1 MKAKIGNCTK
11 IQCFINKK
19 VKFTSGQTNLYRAK
33 PENNHSFEL
42 TACDFLQRKK
52 IKK

>member
-1 MKAKIGNCTK
+1 MIHKSY
-11 IQCFINKK
+11 
-19 VKFTSGQTNLYRAK
+19 VLSGQTNLYRAK

-52 IKK
+52 LNKEMR